1 MQFSITNDSKTNCL
15 SINFFKTLD
24 NIVNLVLVR
33 LPFAVANVAWD
44 VYISHHFYS
53 DNFNDDSP

>member
-1 MQFSITNDSKTNCL
+1 ML
-15 SINFFKTLD
+15 E

-33 LPFAVANVAWD
+33 LPFAVSNVAWD

-53 DNFNDDSP
+53 DNLNADSP